1 MIRAIHRYVVLR
13 RFQKMVATFD
23 AQIEAARKAHA
34 PVRPIQKAK
43 AEYVRQRLEGRR
55 A

>member
-1 MIRAIHRYVVLR
+1 MIRLIHRYVVR
-13 RFQKMVATFD
+13 KRFQRMVATFD

-34 PVRPIQKAK
+34 PIRPIQKAK
-43 AEYVRQRLEGRR
+43 AEYVRQCLERR